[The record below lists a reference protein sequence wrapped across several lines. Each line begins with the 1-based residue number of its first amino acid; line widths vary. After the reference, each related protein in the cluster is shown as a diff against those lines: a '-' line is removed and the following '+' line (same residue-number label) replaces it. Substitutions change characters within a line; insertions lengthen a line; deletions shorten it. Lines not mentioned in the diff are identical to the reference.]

1 MGTLVSWDGDRGI
14 GHVAPTDGGEEIR
27 IHVAAFPVEGGEP
40 RIGERLWFEIAT
52 DKDGH
57 KIASAVGRETA
68 TAGTAAPPCPPS
80 EILRVRRGLPGRPL
94 LLLAIALGMLAFQ
107 HWWPATDSAEMQ
119 QAGAPAAGH
128 DASPAVTATATAPFH
143 CDGRT
148 LCSQM
153 RSCAEAQFFHL
164 HCPEATLDERGDGV
178 ACATRCTP

>member
-1 MGTLVSWDGDRGI
+1 MRMMGTLVSWDGDRGI
-14 GHVAPTDGGEEIR
+14 GHVAPADGGEEIR

-57 KIASAVGRETA
+57 RIASAVGRETA

-80 EILRVRRGLPGRPL
+80 EILHHRRGLPARPL
-94 LLLAIALGMLAFQ
+94 LLMAVALGMFAFQ
-107 HWWPATDSAEMQ
+107 HWWPTTDTAEIQ
-119 QAGAPAAGH
+119 QASVPAEDQ
-128 DASPAVTATATAPFH
+128 DARPAVATAPFD

-148 LCSQM
+148 RCSQM
-153 RSCAEAQFFHL
+153 RSCDEARQFHL